1 MDLSLA
7 KLASSSAQNTP
18 LIVVVTQS
26 SFLLSVGK
34 DKVSGR
40 LQNSLSF
47 LFLWAA
53 LALPLNT
60 FACQSL
66 PWKEVAQNVL
76 PVEQSSRVNYLFG
89 ISRYLGGGREL
100 FLNCSLCQ
108 SGLTCLLR
116 RGQGGASVWLWAQ
129 ADSPCWE
136 QGVPAQAQGL
146 LSWKSVSLLYPA
158 LYSWCLGSG
167 CSNRLWGGSCFH
179 PASFHPGLSR
189 TPSLVIVQM

>member
-47 LFLWAA
+47 LSLWAA

-66 PWKEVAQNVL
+66 LWKEVAQNVL

-116 RGQGGASVWLWAQ
+116 RGQGGASVWL
-129 ADSPCWE
+129 
-136 QGVPAQAQGL
+136 
-146 LSWKSVSLLYPA
+146 
-158 LYSWCLGSG
+158 
-167 CSNRLWGGSCFH
+167 
-179 PASFHPGLSR
+179 
-189 TPSLVIVQM
+189 